1 MQIPRKREAVSV
13 VCRDRSADT
22 RTFRF
27 HLRNALYQSEAERH
41 PAVGS
46 QVAWMEPQVGEGGQ
60 GDAEGGQPG
69 PGVDRLR
76 PAGVVDPSVGRVTGG
91 QGVGVVPVAAVD
103 HQDDQ
108 GGGHQRSS
116 DSRVT
121 AG

>member
-1 MQIPRKREAVSV
+1 LRIVEP

-27 HLRNALYQSEAERH
+27 HLRNALYQSKAERH

-46 QVAWMEPQVGEGGQ
+46 QVARMEPQV
-60 GDAEGGQPG
+60 ARMTPKVASRVRASTACGQP
-69 PGVDRLR
+69 
-76 PAGVVDPSVGRVTGG
+76 AGMDPSIGRVTGG

-116 DSRVT
+116 DSRIT